1 MHVVAHQVI
10 QFTFPNTHRV
20 TYSYLPL
27 HTRHIQL
34 TNETAEETTT
44 KTRHG
49 GMCIALPMPKIMNNL
64 EQVHR

>member
-10 QFTFPNTHRV
+10 QFTFANTHRV

-44 KTRHG
+44 KNPTRWH
-49 GMCIALPMPKIMNNL
+49 
-64 EQVHR
+64 VHCTADAKDNE